1 MLSARFAI
9 WNGGDHI
16 SAPLYTSPNSILHIK
31 RSSVPS
37 RGPDI
42 STMSRIDSAG
52 TSLMNSMPWHM
63 PMIGR
68 RLVPRISI
76 PVRILHPSVF
86 SCMITYTYV
95 CAGMSAL
102 RRWCERPC
110 QTFWFYMIRAR
121 EFSVYSLCALF
132 LRMIFIQ
139 SAEWKS
145 RITSMQNDIYNV
157 L

>member
-9 WNGGDHI
+9 WNGEDHI

-86 SCMITYTYV
+86 SCMITRIHMYV
-95 CAGMSAL
+95 RAWVRCVADANDLVKHFDFIWLGLASLASTL
-102 RRWCERPC
+102 FAHYFCE
-110 QTFWFYMIRAR
+110 W
-121 EFSVYSLCALF
+121 SS
-132 LRMIFIQ
+132 
-139 SAEWKS
+139 
-145 RITSMQNDIYNV
+145 YNR
-157 L
+157 LSENRG